1 VIARW
6 FVVFNYL
13 ETMKTLLFTQHLDDK
28 IKIGM

>member
-1 VIARW
+1 
-6 FVVFNYL
+6 VFMFDFLDL